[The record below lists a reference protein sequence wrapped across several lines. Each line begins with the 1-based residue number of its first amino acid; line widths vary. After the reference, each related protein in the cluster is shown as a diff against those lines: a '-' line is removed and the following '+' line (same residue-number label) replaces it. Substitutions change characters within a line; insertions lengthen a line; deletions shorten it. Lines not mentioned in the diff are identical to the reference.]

1 MHLQYSLSII
11 YIIDFYTTTLPTS
24 NQKKGSQME
33 YQTINEI
40 PEAYQFIFKK
50 LIEKGA
56 LKPDRDGQLHISH
69 DMFEIVLL
77 LARLGLV
84 P

>member
-1 MHLQYSLSII
+1 
-11 YIIDFYTTTLPTS
+11 
-24 NQKKGSQME
+24 ME